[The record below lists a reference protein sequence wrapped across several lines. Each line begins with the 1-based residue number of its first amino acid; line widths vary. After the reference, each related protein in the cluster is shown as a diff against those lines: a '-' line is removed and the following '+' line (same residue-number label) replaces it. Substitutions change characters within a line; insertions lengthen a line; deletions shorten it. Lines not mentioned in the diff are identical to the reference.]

1 MSSSVRESARGTGE
15 GTCRGIVRRMVS
27 LPRAIVGEFSRA
39 MNHSMDLMRI
49 GNRRHQHIPINYPPQ
64 YPQEP
69 TIPQD
74 EWAFLTVFEQQYGS
88 MHPFFYACRLT
99 EALKIAEA
107 DRKFLF
113 LYLHAPDHPFTPSF
127 CRETLC
133 SEMVVQFL
141 DENFVSWGG
150 LTDSGEGLQMAM
162 ALRPQSFP
170 FCTVIAPP
178 PGDSIAVLQQIEGP
192 ISPSE
197 LVDILQRTVE
207 EQGSAFGGARLKQEE
222 KIKADRHLRK
232 EQDAAYFA
240 ALEIDKEKERRKS
253 SGGAGP
259 KFHNLKEVPRK
270 EDYEKLQN
278 SNKQY
283 DKPKEATA
291 ASRRLQNKGKA
302 SQGIDQQVTQIL
314 IRFPNGDRR
323 EHSFLCTDKIQSIYT
338 YIDSLGLPGIA
349 NYRLVSSF
357 PRKTYGVDQ
366 MGMTLKDAGLYPRAS
381 LFLEPL

>member
-1 MSSSVRESARGTGE
+1 MTSSVRENARATGE
-15 GTCRGIVRRMVS
+15 ASCGGIVRRMVN

-39 MNHSMDLMRI
+39 INHRMDLMRI

-64 YPQEP
+64 HPQES
-69 TIPQD
+69 IVSQD
-74 EWAFLTVFEQQYGS
+74 HEWAFLTAFEQQYGS
-88 MHPFFYACRLT
+88 MHPFFYACRFT

-141 DENFVSWGG
+141 DVNFISWGG
-150 LTDSGEGLQMAM
+150 LADSGEGLQMAM
-162 ALRPQSFP
+162 VLRPQSFP
-170 FCTVIAPP
+170 FCAVIAPA
-178 PGDSIAVLQQIEGP
+178 PGDNIAVLQQMEGL

-197 LVDILQRTVE
+197 LVDILQKTVE
-207 EQGSAFGGARLKQEE
+207 EQGAAFGGVRAKQEE
-222 KIKADRHLRK
+222 KIKADRRLRQ

-240 ALEIDKEKERRKS
+240 ALEMDKEKERRKP

-259 KFHNLKEVPRK
+259 KGHKLKEVP
-270 EDYEKLQN
+270 DYDKLQKIP

-283 DKPKEATA
+283 DKPKEAPV
-291 ASRRLQNKGKA
+291 ASRQLQNKGKA
-302 SQGIDQQVTQIL
+302 SQGIGQEVTQIL

-323 EHSFLCTDKIQSIYT
+323 EHSFLCTDKIQSIYR
-338 YIDSLGLPGIA
+338 YVDSLGLPGIA